1 MDNSNNTN
9 DKVNPEL
16 NNSNNDEC
24 NDDYNYS
31 YQDDEI
37 KNLCLDCGIDMGPSN
52 PRQLCG
58 KTHCNN
64 L

>member
-1 MDNSNNTN
+1 MENSKENQNIEEITNNIKSDNTN
-9 DKVNPEL
+9 
-16 NNSNNDEC
+16 

-37 KNLCLDCGIDMGPSN
+37 KNLCLDCGMDMGPTN

>member
-16 NNSNNDEC
+16 NNSNNYEC

>member
-1 MDNSNNTN
+1 MENSKENQNIEEITNNIKSDNTN
-9 DKVNPEL
+9 
-16 NNSNNDEC
+16 
-24 NDDYNYS
+24 NDDFNYS

-37 KNLCLDCGIDMGPSN
+37 KNLCLDCGIDMGPTN

-64 L
+64 S